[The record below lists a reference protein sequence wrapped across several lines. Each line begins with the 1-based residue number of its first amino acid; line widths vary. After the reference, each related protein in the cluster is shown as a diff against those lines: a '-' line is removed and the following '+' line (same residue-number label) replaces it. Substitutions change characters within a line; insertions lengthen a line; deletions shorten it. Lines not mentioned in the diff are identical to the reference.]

1 MRSFLGRI
9 LLRPSIW
16 VAIITMISYWDWKSL
31 NGKWVYDDAGSV
43 AKNIV
48 VVGQVPWY
56 DAFTRD
62 FWGTSMKEVTSHK
75 SFRPITTLSFKLN
88 YLFNE
93 HVLGRDPLH
102 TFSYR
107 LVNLILHVIV
117 SALVTESSAFIF
129 RGPDDANTIA
139 QIITGLLFG
148 LHPVHAEAVSNV
160 TSRGEMWMSLFF
172 LMAFLSYASSLRQQN
187 RNTISSFMGV
197 YIIPFLGM
205 TLSLFSKE
213 QGATTLISLVI
224 YDFIFHHGSLLE
236 FYEQLF
242 IQRQASAISFVRRT
256 LVLAFQTI
264 GMAYFRYL
272 LNGETSPDFIFDQNP
287 AGFSKDRFTRVFST
301 NWVYCLYIRDMLYPA
316 YLCPDWSGRSIKLIS
331 TPDDERIWFVILLW
345 IFAATCFYSLFVS
358 LPQTVSKV
366 IHDARCVI
374 LVAFWAFMV
383 SPFILSSNLLIVVG
397 LMKADR
403 VIYLPLLGFCF
414 MEALIF
420 KIIFTKLA
428 NSDRKCTLSSR
439 SQWFLTYSSF
449 MCHAFLLTAKLHER
463 NVAWSDSLNL
473 WLHAYAI
480 NPISHHTM
488 YNCGY
493 ELSTKQR
500 FEEAEFVMREIGNP
514 RVDGP
519 SNTFVYAM
527 VLFNLRQCDYA
538 NELIDDA
545 IEVLNENRATGGP
558 RNLPHMLDRTESNL
572 LVARAHCIDD
582 IRLRGHTLYQ
592 AVQKDPTNTYAVEQA
607 QNMMEIMKKLGVLN
621 D

>member
-1 MRSFLGRI
+1 
-9 LLRPSIW
+9 
-16 VAIITMISYWDWKSL
+16 
-31 NGKWVYDDAGSV
+31 
-43 AKNIV
+43 
-48 VVGQVPWY
+48 
-56 DAFTRD
+56 
-62 FWGTSMKEVTSHK
+62 
-75 SFRPITTLSFKLN
+75 
-88 YLFNE
+88 
-93 HVLGRDPLH
+93 
-102 TFSYR
+102 
-107 LVNLILHVIV
+107 
-117 SALVTESSAFIF
+117 
-129 RGPDDANTIA
+129 
-139 QIITGLLFG
+139 
-148 LHPVHAEAVSNV
+148 
-160 TSRGEMWMSLFF
+160 
-172 LMAFLSYASSLRQQN
+172 
-187 RNTISSFMGV
+187 
-197 YIIPFLGM
+197 
-205 TLSLFSKE
+205 
-213 QGATTLISLVI
+213 
-224 YDFIFHHGSLLE
+224 
-236 FYEQLF
+236 
-242 IQRQASAISFVRRT
+242 
-256 LVLAFQTI
+256 
-264 GMAYFRYL
+264 
-272 LNGETSPDFIFDQNP
+272 
-287 AGFSKDRFTRVFST
+287 
-301 NWVYCLYIRDMLYPA
+301 
-316 YLCPDWSGRSIKLIS
+316 
-331 TPDDERIWFVILLW
+331 
-345 IFAATCFYSLFVS
+345 
-358 LPQTVSKV
+358 
-366 IHDARCVI
+366 
-374 LVAFWAFMV
+374 
-383 SPFILSSNLLIVVG
+383 LSSNLLIVVG